1 MSFINRI
8 REKYNLEE
16 NFNYE
21 IIADKDS
28 FIKKFKILTA
38 ENYYSPIFAFLD
50 IFEANHKKYIGTI
63 KENEIVLRERI
74 RPFNLTLVTYKVEM
88 EINQANQKLEI
99 KTSII
104 SPSTF
109 SLILRISFIII
120 LFFLGLITLIES
132 ILAKSFSAIFFLLI
146 LAIVTIYIPYLMTIS
161 KIKKVKEELIE
172 VYTEID
178 K

>member
-16 NFNYE
+16 NFDYE
-21 IIADKDS
+21 IIADKES
-28 FIKKFKILTA
+28 FNKKFKTLTA
-38 ENYYSPIFAFLD
+38 ETYYSSIFAFLD
-50 IFEANHKKYIGTI
+50 IFVASHKKYIGTVN
-63 KENEIVLRERI
+63 ENEIVLRERI
-74 RPFNLTLVTYKVEM
+74 RPFNLTLTSYKVEM

-99 KTSII
+99 KTSIL

-109 SLILRISFIII
+109 SLILRILFII
-120 LFFLGLITLIES
+120 LFSLLGVMILIES
-132 ILAKSFSAIFFLLI
+132 ILSKSFSTIFILLI